1 MELLIDDFLIHLPL
15 ILPLINQFKLS
26 IESSKGIYPIYLFPF
41 PFLIINIITNDF
53 PTTNQLNKFN
63 THINLA
69 DLIAILGSIDSAL
82 GSVDIFIVITFLINI
97 YCLIIL
103 YYALINGTLI
113 FIAVNI

>member
-26 IESSKGIYPIYLFPF
+26 IESSKGIYPVYLFPF

-82 GSVDIFIVITFLINI
+82 GSVDIGRMNRCFYFIID
-97 YCLIIL
+97 L
-103 YYALINGTLI
+103 YIHRSI
-113 FIAVNI
+113 FIHDFH

>member
-1 MELLIDDFLIHLPL
+1 MELLIDDFLIHMPL

-26 IESSKGIYPIYLFPF
+26 IESSKGIYAIYLFPF

-69 DLIAILGSIDSAL
+69 DLIVILGSIDSAL
-82 GSVDIFIVITFLINI
+82 GSVDIIINI
-97 YCLIIL
+97 VFLVPLL
-103 YYALINGTLI
+103 YITLLLESLPY
-113 FIAVNI
+113 FLFY

>member
-1 MELLIDDFLIHLPL
+1 MELIIDDFLIHLPL

-26 IESSKGIYPIYLFPF
+26 IESSKGIYAIYLFPF

-82 GSVDIFIVITFLINI
+82 GSVDISFIYHYIFIIITLLYFIVIF
-97 YCLIIL
+97 IIL
-103 YYALINGTLI
+103 NSY
-113 FIAVNI
+113 